1 MLLLSLPIASSI
13 HVTSL
18 PASCIL
24 YWLSETV
31 FSFDGDSHANVSAE
45 QGMTWSSLLPT
56 RPSWISSYLPFS
68 ALSLSER
75 NHYTVQ
81 STNRFSLN
89 IRHSTQ
95 VDQSRVLQ
103 TFKSLFHNQLP
114 SAATDD
120 GGKFGTNSAS
130 NWNLHTKWNV
140 MPFTGLKLTLLLN
153 LCRAYLVIFLFKF
166 ISIRNK
172 FPFSKSA
179 LWSYW
184 YLQGLL

>member
-1 MLLLSLPIASSI
+1 MTKSSHISSPLISVAIMLNVVVMIAYSSSI

-130 NWNLHTKWNV
+130 N
-140 MPFTGLKLTLLLN
+140 
-153 LCRAYLVIFLFKF
+153 
-166 ISIRNK
+166 
-172 FPFSKSA
+172 
-179 LWSYW
+179 
-184 YLQGLL
+184 

>member
-1 MLLLSLPIASSI
+1 MLLLWLPIASSI

-114 SAATDD
+114 SAATDEFESL
-120 GGKFGTNSAS
+120 GLILHRIEIFILNEMSCLAQARVNPSSKLVSSLFGD
-130 NWNLHTKWNV
+130 
-140 MPFTGLKLTLLLN
+140 
-153 LCRAYLVIFLFKF
+153 FLIQVHIDK
-166 ISIRNK
+166 K
-172 FPFSKSA
+172 
-179 LWSYW
+179 
-184 YLQGLL
+184 